1 MANPPTDP
9 PPQNYLLNPVLERL
23 ETFGGCRRPFK
34 GDCKETP
41 KGTKAILGPGM
52 ETTLAKARMEGVWR
66 STSEVTVFL
75 DSHIEAGSR

>member
-9 PPQNYLLNPVLERL
+9 PQKNYLLNPVLERL
-23 ETFGGCRRPFK
+23 ETFGG
-34 GDCKETP
+34 
-41 KGTKAILGPGM
+41 AILGPGM